1 MKAASKSPFCLLSVT
16 QESVCNSVKLH
27 FFRQGY
33 EAGSFESDS
42 EVAAG
47 HTCINAF
54 AEICA
59 TSDTL
64 SKAKTLGS
72 TKF

>member
-27 FFRQGY
+27 FFCQ
-33 EAGSFESDS
+33 AGSYESDS

-54 AEICA
+54 AEICV
-59 TSDTL
+59 TSETL